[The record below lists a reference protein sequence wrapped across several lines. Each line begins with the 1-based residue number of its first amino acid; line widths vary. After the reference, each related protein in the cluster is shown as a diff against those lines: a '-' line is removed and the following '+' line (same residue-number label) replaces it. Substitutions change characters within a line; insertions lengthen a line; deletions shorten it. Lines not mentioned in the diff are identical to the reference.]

1 MVDPRIYRG
10 FLVLVAFAVIVFGFS
25 LQNQPGGL
33 GTSVAPGQFF
43 SSTAGTMTAL
53 AKQFPDRAPGSRGD
67 QGLAT
72 YIDQQLSGQ
81 DGSGISGFSVQTQD
95 FTANTASGKR
105 ILQTVTATRPGIGGG
120 TIVVIS
126 HRDATAS
133 PAIADLSGT
142 AVMLSLAHAL
152 SGETLTRSVMLISTS
167 GQIGAAGATQLAQT
181 MAGGQVDGVIL
192 LGDLASGTVRSPVV
206 VPWSSTDKLAPPLL
220 RNTLGHFV
228 AAQVGIRAE
237 GSGLAGQFARMAFPF
252 AITEQAPFAAKGIS
266 AVLLSLSGDRPIA
279 ANAPVASSD
288 PIGSLG
294 TAVLQSVNALDSGPA
309 VAAPSSYLL
318 ISGKLVPLW
327 AVQLLVLA
335 LILPVAATTLD
346 AVARTRRRGHTM
358 MRWVGWVLTGAIPF
372 VVGLVALL
380 IARAGGLLSA
390 TPPGAV
396 GDGAVKFTSGDVV
409 VLVVVLLLMVAS
421 FLFLRPLCLRM
432 LTRLSGAGRRPES
445 PAADAAAVALSVVMC
460 VLTVIVWLLNPF
472 AALLLVPA
480 LHLWL
485 WLAQPGARSRRWALI
500 ALVVIG
506 IVPAALILFYY
517 ANAYGLSPVGLLWS
531 LALMMGGALPIITCL
546 YWSIALG
553 CLASAIVI
561 ALRAV
566 RAVAASVD
574 PVVTVRGPTSYAGP
588 GSLGGTES
596 ALRR

>member
-1 MVDPRIYRG
+1 M
-10 FLVLVAFAVIVFGFS
+10 LVAFAVIVFGFS

-33 GTSVAPGQFF
+33 AASIAPGQFF
-43 SSTAGTMTAL
+43 SNTAGTMKWL
-53 AKQFPDRAPGSRGD
+53 SGQFPNRAPGSSGD
-67 QGLAT
+67 QKLAT
-72 YIDQQLSGQ
+72 YVDQQLSGQ
-81 DGSGISGFSVQTQD
+81 NGSGITGFSVQTQD
-95 FTANTASGKR
+95 FTANTAIGKR
-105 ILQTVTATRPGIGGG
+105 ILENVTATRPGIGSG

-152 SGETLTRSVMLISTS
+152 SGEPLNRSVMLVSTS
-167 GQIGAAGATQLAQT
+167 AQIGAAGATQLAHSL
-181 MAGGQVDGVIL
+181 AAGQVDAVIL
-192 LGDLASGTVRSPVV
+192 LGDLASATVRSPVV
-206 VPWSSTDKLAPPLL
+206 VPWSSTDKLAPPVL
-220 RNTLGHFV
+220 RNTLRRFV
-228 AAQVGIRAE
+228 GAQTGIRDE

-252 AITEQAPFAAKGIS
+252 AITEQAPFAANGTP

-279 ANAPVASSD
+279 ANAPVSSTD
-288 PIGSLG
+288 PIASLG
-294 TAVLQSVNALDSGPA
+294 TAVLQSVNALESGPA

-318 ISGKLVPLW
+318 ISGKLVPMW

-358 MRWVGWVLTGAIPF
+358 MRWVGWVLTGAVPF

-396 GDGAVKFTSGDVV
+396 GDDAVKLTGGDVV
-409 VLVVVLLLMVAS
+409 VLVVVLLVVVAS
-421 FLFLRPLCLRM
+421 FVFLRPLCLRL

-460 VLTVIVWLLNPF
+460 VLTLIVWVLNPF

-485 WLAQPGARSRRWALI
+485 WFAQPGARSRRWSLAV
-500 ALVVIG
+500 LVLVG
-506 IVPAALILFYY
+506 VLPAALILFYY

-531 LALMMGGALPIITCL
+531 LALMMGGALPVIACL

-561 ALRAV
+561 ASRAV
-566 RAVAASVD
+566 RAVASSAD